1 MLPPVTIRRYPPV
14 TIRRI
19 PPIGKWLVRR
29 GTGLSTDVAGV
40 AEARPLRADARRNRD
55 ALLVAAAAQFAE
67 RGVEAPLEDIARRAC
82 VGIGTLYRH
91 FPTRDA
97 LIADVYRREVDLL
110 CGGVDELLATLPAD
124 EALAEWMRRFVGYV
138 ATKRG
143 LAVALKSM
151 VNDNSDLFAQSR
163 AHINESMARLVHAA
177 VEARLVRA
185 DADPEDV
192 LQAMSGFCMFRQQ
205 TGWQEQAHRLVNL
218 LVDGLRFG
226 VANSGNP

>member
-1 MLPPVTIRRYPPV
+1 M
-14 TIRRI
+14 
-19 PPIGKWLVRR
+19 
-29 GTGLSTDVAGV
+29 STEVE
-40 AEARPLRADARRNRD
+40 EARPLRADARRNRD

-67 RGVEAPLEDIARRAC
+67 RGVEAPLEEIARQAG

-151 VNDNSDLFAQSR
+151 VDDNSELFAQSR
-163 AHINESMARLVHAA
+163 VHINESMARLVHAA
-177 VEARLVRA
+177 VEAGLVRT

-192 LQAMSGFCMFRQQ
+192 LRGMSGFCLFSEQA
-205 TGWQEQAHRLVNL
+205 GWQEQAQRLVTL

-226 VANSGNP
+226 VVSSAKP

>member
-1 MLPPVTIRRYPPV
+1 LAS
-14 TIRRI
+14 
-19 PPIGKWLVRR
+19 GLVEK
-29 GTGLSTDVAGV
+29 GNGLSTDVTGV

-55 ALLVAAAAQFAE
+55 ALLAAAAAQFAE
-67 RGVEAPLEDIARRAC
+67 RGVEAPLEDIARSAG

-97 LIADVYRREVDLL
+97 LIADVYRREVELL
-110 CGGVDELLATLPAD
+110 CGGVDELLASLPAD

-151 VNDNSDLFAQSR
+151 VNDNSNLFAQSR
-163 AHINESMARLVHAA
+163 ANINESMARLVHAA
-177 VEARLVRA
+177 VEAGLVRP
-185 DADPEDV
+185 DAHPEDV
-192 LQAMSGFCMFRQQ
+192 LQAMSGFCMFNEQA
-205 TGWQEQAHRLVNL
+205 GWQEQAQRLVNL

-226 VANSGNP
+226 VANSTNP

>member
-1 MLPPVTIRRYPPV
+1 M
-14 TIRRI
+14 
-19 PPIGKWLVRR
+19 
-29 GTGLSTDVAGV
+29 STEVE
-40 AEARPLRADARRNRD
+40 EARPLRADARRNRD

-67 RGVEAPLEDIARRAC
+67 RGVEAPLEEIARQAG

-124 EALAEWMRRFVGYV
+124 EALAQWMRRFVGYV

-143 LAVALKSM
+143 LAVALKAM
-151 VNDNSDLFAQSR
+151 VNDNSELFAQSR
-163 AHINESMARLVHAA
+163 VHINESMARLVHAA
-177 VEARLVRA
+177 VEAGLVRT

-192 LQAMSGFCMFRQQ
+192 LRGMSGFCLFSEQA
-205 TGWQEQAHRLVNL
+205 GWQEQAQRLVTL

-226 VANSGNP
+226 AASSAKP

>member
-1 MLPPVTIRRYPPV
+1 M
-14 TIRRI
+14 
-19 PPIGKWLVRR
+19 
-29 GTGLSTDVAGV
+29 STDVTEV
-40 AEARPLRADARRNRD
+40 SQVKPLRADARRNRD
-55 ALLVAAAAQFAE
+55 ALLVVAAAQFAE
-67 RGVEAPLEDIARRAC
+67 QGAEAPLDEIARRAG

-91 FPTRDA
+91 FPTREA

-110 CGGVDELLATLPAD
+110 CSGVDELLATLPAD

-151 VNDNSDLFAQSR
+151 VNDNSELFAQSR
-163 AHINESMARLVHAA
+163 THINESMARLVHAA
-177 VEARLVRA
+177 VEAGLVRA

-192 LQAMSGFCMFRQQ
+192 LRGMSGFCLFSEQA
-205 TGWQEQAHRLVNL
+205 GWQEQAQRLVTL

-226 VANSGNP
+226 AGSSSNP

>member
-1 MLPPVTIRRYPPV
+1 M
-14 TIRRI
+14 
-19 PPIGKWLVRR
+19 
-29 GTGLSTDVAGV
+29 STDVTGAGAV
-40 AEARPLRADARRNRD
+40 KPLRADARRNRD

-67 RGVEAPLEDIARRAC
+67 RGVDASLEEVARRAG

-91 FPTRDA
+91 FPSREA

-110 CGGVDELLATLPAD
+110 CGGVDELLATRPAD

-163 AHINESMARLVHAA
+163 ANINESMARLVNAA
-177 VEARLVRA
+177 VEAGLVRA

-192 LQAMSGFCMFRQQ
+192 LRGMSGFCLVSDQA
-205 TGWQEQAHRLVNL
+205 GWQEQAQRLVAL
-218 LVDGLRFG
+218 LVDGLRFR
-226 VANSGNP
+226 ATSR

>member
-1 MLPPVTIRRYPPV
+1 M
-14 TIRRI
+14 
-19 PPIGKWLVRR
+19 
-29 GTGLSTDVAGV
+29 STEVE
-40 AEARPLRADARRNRD
+40 EARPLRADARRNRD

-67 RGVEAPLEDIARRAC
+67 RGVEAPLEEIARQAG

-143 LAVALKSM
+143 LAVALKAM
-151 VNDNSDLFAQSR
+151 VDDNSELFAQSR
-163 AHINESMARLVHAA
+163 VHINESMARLVHAA
-177 VEARLVRA
+177 VEAGLVRT

-192 LQAMSGFCMFRQQ
+192 LRGMSGFCLFSEQA
-205 TGWQEQAHRLVNL
+205 GWQEQAQRLVTL

-226 VANSGNP
+226 AASSAKP

>member
-1 MLPPVTIRRYPPV
+1 M
-14 TIRRI
+14 
-19 PPIGKWLVRR
+19 
-29 GTGLSTDVAGV
+29 STDLTEVSQ
-40 AEARPLRADARRNRD
+40 ARPLRADARRNRD
-55 ALLVAAAAQFAE
+55 ALLAVAAAQFAE
-67 RGVEAPLEDIARRAC
+67 QGVEAPLDEIARRAG

-91 FPTRDA
+91 FPTRGA

-151 VNDNSDLFAQSR
+151 VDDNSELFAQSR
-163 AHINESMARLVHAA
+163 THINESMARLVHAA
-177 VEARLVRA
+177 VEAGLVRG

-192 LQAMSGFCMFRQQ
+192 LRGMSGFCLFSEQA
-205 TGWQEQAHRLVNL
+205 GWQEQAQRLVTL

-226 VANSGNP
+226 AANSTNP

>member
-1 MLPPVTIRRYPPV
+1 M
-14 TIRRI
+14 
-19 PPIGKWLVRR
+19 
-29 GTGLSTDVAGV
+29 STDVTEV
-40 AEARPLRADARRNRD
+40 SQVKPLRADARRNRD
-55 ALLVAAAAQFAE
+55 ALLVVAAAQFAE
-67 RGVEAPLEDIARRAC
+67 QGAEAPLDEIARRAG

-91 FPTRDA
+91 FPTREA

-110 CGGVDELLATLPAD
+110 CSGVDELLATLPAD

-151 VNDNSDLFAQSR
+151 VNDNSELFAQSR
-163 AHINESMARLVHAA
+163 THINESMARLVHAA
-177 VEARLVRA
+177 VEAGLVRA

-192 LQAMSGFCMFRQQ
+192 LRGMSGFCLFSEQA
-205 TGWQEQAHRLVNL
+205 GWQEQAQRLVTL

-226 VANSGNP
+226 AASFSAP

>member
-1 MLPPVTIRRYPPV
+1 M
-14 TIRRI
+14 
-19 PPIGKWLVRR
+19 
-29 GTGLSTDVAGV
+29 STDVTGV
-40 AEARPLRADARRNRD
+40 EAVRPLRADARRNRD
-55 ALLVAAAAQFAE
+55 ALLVAAAALFAE
-67 RGVEAPLEDIARRAC
+67 RGVDASLEEVARRAG

-91 FPTRDA
+91 FPSREA

-110 CGGVDELLATLPAD
+110 CGGVDDLLATRPAD

-163 AHINESMARLVHAA
+163 ASINESMARLVNAA
-177 VEARLVRA
+177 VEAGLVRK

-192 LQAMSGFCMFRQQ
+192 LRGMSGFCLFSDQA
-205 TGWQEQAHRLVNL
+205 GWQEQAQRLVAL
-218 LVDGLRFG
+218 LVDGLRFRA
-226 VANSGNP
+226 ANSAKP

>member
-1 MLPPVTIRRYPPV
+1 M
-14 TIRRI
+14 
-19 PPIGKWLVRR
+19 
-29 GTGLSTDVAGV
+29 STDVTEV
-40 AEARPLRADARRNRD
+40 SQVKPLRADARRNRD
-55 ALLVAAAAQFAE
+55 ALLVVAAAQFAE
-67 RGVEAPLEDIARRAC
+67 QGAEAPLDEIARRAG

-91 FPTRDA
+91 FPTREA

-110 CGGVDELLATLPAD
+110 CSGVDDLLATLPAD

-151 VNDNSDLFAQSR
+151 VNDNSELFAQSR
-163 AHINESMARLVHAA
+163 THINESMARLVQAA
-177 VEARLVRA
+177 VEAGLVRG

-192 LQAMSGFCMFRQQ
+192 LRGMSGFCLFSEQA
-205 TGWQEQAHRLVNL
+205 GWQEQAQRLVTL

-226 VANSGNP
+226 AASSSTP

>member
-1 MLPPVTIRRYPPV
+1 M
-14 TIRRI
+14 
-19 PPIGKWLVRR
+19 
-29 GTGLSTDVAGV
+29 STDVTEV
-40 AEARPLRADARRNRD
+40 SQVKPLRADARRNRD
-55 ALLVAAAAQFAE
+55 ALLAVAAAQFAE
-67 RGVEAPLEDIARRAC
+67 QGVESPLDEIARRAG

-91 FPTRDA
+91 FPTREA

-110 CGGVDELLATLPAD
+110 CGGVDDLLATLPAD

-151 VNDNSDLFAQSR
+151 VNDNSELFAQSR
-163 AHINESMARLVHAA
+163 THINESMARLVHTA
-177 VEARLVRA
+177 VEAGLVRG

-192 LQAMSGFCMFRQQ
+192 LRGMSGFCLFSEQA
-205 TGWQEQAHRLVNL
+205 GWQDQAQRLVTL

-226 VANSGNP
+226 AANSTNL

>member
-1 MLPPVTIRRYPPV
+1 MSTEVTEV
-14 TIRRI
+14 E
-19 PPIGKWLVRR
+19 
-29 GTGLSTDVAGV
+29 A
-40 AEARPLRADARRNRD
+40 ARPLRADARRNRD

-67 RGVEAPLEDIARRAC
+67 RGVEAPLEEIARHAG

-151 VNDNSDLFAQSR
+151 VNDNSELFAQSR
-163 AHINESMARLVHAA
+163 ANINESMARLVHAA
-177 VEARLVRA
+177 VEADLVRS

-192 LQAMSGFCMFRQQ
+192 LRAMSGFCLFSEQS
-205 TGWQEQAHRLVNL
+205 GWQEQAQRLVSL

-226 VANSGNP
+226 AASSTNP

>member
-1 MLPPVTIRRYPPV
+1 M
-14 TIRRI
+14 
-19 PPIGKWLVRR
+19 
-29 GTGLSTDVAGV
+29 STDVTEVGQAK
-40 AEARPLRADARRNRD
+40 PLRADARRNRD
-55 ALLVAAAAQFAE
+55 ALLVVAASHFAE
-67 RGVEAPLEDIARRAC
+67 QGVEAPLEEIARRAG

-110 CGGVDELLATLPAD
+110 CAGVDELLATLPAD

-151 VNDNSDLFAQSR
+151 VNDNSELFAQSR

-177 VEARLVRA
+177 VEAGLVRD

-192 LQAMSGFCMFRQQ
+192 LRGMSGFCLFSEQA
-205 TGWQEQAHRLVNL
+205 GWQEQAQRLVTL

-226 VANSGNP
+226 AASSTNS

>member
-1 MLPPVTIRRYPPV
+1 M
-14 TIRRI
+14 
-19 PPIGKWLVRR
+19 
-29 GTGLSTDVAGV
+29 STDVTEVGQAK
-40 AEARPLRADARRNRD
+40 PLRADARRNRD
-55 ALLVAAAAQFAE
+55 ALLVVAASHFAE
-67 RGVEAPLEDIARRAC
+67 QGVEAPLEEIARRAG

-163 AHINESMARLVHAA
+163 ANINESMARLVHAA
-177 VEARLVRA
+177 VEAGLVRD

-192 LQAMSGFCMFRQQ
+192 LRGMSGFCLFSEQA
-205 TGWQEQAHRLVNL
+205 GWQEQAQRLVTL

-226 VANSGNP
+226 AASSTNS

>member
-1 MLPPVTIRRYPPV
+1 M
-14 TIRRI
+14 
-19 PPIGKWLVRR
+19 G
-29 GTGLSTDVAGV
+29 TDVTEV
-40 AEARPLRADARRNRD
+40 AEPRPLRADARRNRD
-55 ALLVAAAAQFAE
+55 ALLVAAAAQFAD
-67 RGVEAPLEDIARRAC
+67 RGVESPLEDIARSAG

-110 CGGVDELLATLPAD
+110 CGGVDELIATLPAD
-124 EALAEWMRRFVGYV
+124 EALAEWMSRFVGYV

-151 VNDNSDLFAQSR
+151 VNDNSDLFARSR
-163 AHINESMARLVHAA
+163 AHINESMARLVRAA
-177 VEARLVRA
+177 VEAGLVRT

-192 LQAMSGFCMFRQQ
+192 LQAMSGFCMFSQQ
-205 TGWQEQAHRLVNL
+205 AGWQEQAQRLVNL

-226 VANSGNP
+226 VASSTKP

>member
-1 MLPPVTIRRYPPV
+1 M
-14 TIRRI
+14 
-19 PPIGKWLVRR
+19 
-29 GTGLSTDVAGV
+29 STDVTGV
-40 AEARPLRADARRNRD
+40 EVVKPLRADARRNRD

-67 RGVEAPLEDIARRAC
+67 LGADTSLEEVARRAG

-91 FPTRDA
+91 FPSREA

-110 CGGVDELLATLPAD
+110 CGGVDELLATRPAD

-163 AHINESMARLVHAA
+163 ANINESMARLVNAA
-177 VEARLVRA
+177 VDAGLVRS

-192 LQAMSGFCMFRQQ
+192 LRGMSGFCLFSDQA
-205 TGWQEQAHRLVNL
+205 GWQEQAQRLVGL
-218 LVDGLRFG
+218 LVDGLRFR
-226 VANSGNP
+226 AASSAQP

>member
-1 MLPPVTIRRYPPV
+1 MSTEVTEV
-14 TIRRI
+14 E
-19 PPIGKWLVRR
+19 
-29 GTGLSTDVAGV
+29 A
-40 AEARPLRADARRNRD
+40 ARPLRADARRNRD

-67 RGVEAPLEDIARRAC
+67 RGVEAPLDEIARRAG

-97 LIADVYRREVDLL
+97 LIADVYRREVNLL

-151 VNDNSDLFAQSR
+151 VNDNSELFAQSR
-163 AHINESMARLVHAA
+163 ANINESMARLVHAA
-177 VEARLVRA
+177 VEADLVRS

-192 LQAMSGFCMFRQQ
+192 LRAMSGFCLFSEQA
-205 TGWQEQAHRLVNL
+205 GWQEQAQRLVSL

-226 VANSGNP
+226 AASPTNP

>member
-1 MLPPVTIRRYPPV
+1 MSIDVTEA
-14 TIRRI
+14 
-19 PPIGKWLVRR
+19 K
-29 GTGLSTDVAGV
+29 GT
-40 AEARPLRADARRNRD
+40 RPLRADARRNRD

-67 RGVEAPLEDIARRAC
+67 RGAEAPLEEIARQAG

-110 CGGVDELLATLPAD
+110 CGGVDDLLATLPAD

-151 VNDNSDLFAQSR
+151 VNDNSKLFVQSR
-163 AHINESMARLVHAA
+163 TNINESMARLVHAA
-177 VEARLVRA
+177 VEAGLVRA

-192 LQAMSGFCMFRQQ
+192 LRGMSGFCLFSEQA
-205 TGWQEQAHRLVNL
+205 GWQEQAQRLVAL

-226 VANSGNP
+226 AAAKASGLAAK

>member
-1 MLPPVTIRRYPPV
+1 VV
-14 TIRRI
+14 
-19 PPIGKWLVRR
+19 
-29 GTGLSTDVAGV
+29 
-40 AEARPLRADARRNRD
+40 RPLRADARRNRD
-55 ALLVAAAAQFAE
+55 ALLAAAAAQFAE
-67 RGVEAPLEDIARRAC
+67 RGVDASLEDIARRAG

-91 FPTRDA
+91 FPSREA

-110 CGGVDELLATLPAD
+110 CGGVDQLLATRPAD

-163 AHINESMARLVHAA
+163 ANINESMARLVNAA
-177 VEARLVRA
+177 VDAGLVRA

-192 LQAMSGFCMFRQQ
+192 LRGMSGFCLFSDQA
-205 TGWQEQAHRLVNL
+205 GWQEQAQRLVAL
-218 LVDGLRFG
+218 LVDGLRFRA
-226 VANSGNP
+226 ANSPNPETAHAFP

>member
-1 MLPPVTIRRYPPV
+1 M
-14 TIRRI
+14 
-19 PPIGKWLVRR
+19 
-29 GTGLSTDVAGV
+29 STDVTGV
-40 AEARPLRADARRNRD
+40 EEARPLRADARRNRD
-55 ALLVAAAAQFAE
+55 ALLVAAAAQFAK
-67 RGVEAPLEDIARRAC
+67 RGVEAPLEEIARSAG

-110 CGGVDELLATLPAD
+110 CGGVDDLLARLPAD

-151 VNDNSDLFAQSR
+151 VNVNSDLFAQSR
-163 AHINESMARLVHAA
+163 ANINESMARLVHTA
-177 VEARLVRA
+177 VEAGLVRA
-185 DADPEDV
+185 DADAED
-192 LQAMSGFCMFRQQ
+192 LLRAMSGFCLFSEQA
-205 TGWQEQAHRLVNL
+205 GWQEQAQRLVTL

-226 VANSGNP
+226 AAGNL

>member
-1 MLPPVTIRRYPPV
+1 MDCEK
-14 TIRRI
+14 
-19 PPIGKWLVRR
+19 GN
-29 GTGLSTDVAGV
+29 GLSTDVTGV

-67 RGVEAPLEDIARRAC
+67 RGVEAPLEDIARRAG

-163 AHINESMARLVHAA
+163 ANINESMARLVHAA
-177 VEARLVRA
+177 VEEGLVRA

-192 LQAMSGFCMFRQQ
+192 LQAMSGFCMFNEQA
-205 TGWQEQAHRLVNL
+205 GWQEQAHRLVNL

-226 VANSGNP
+226 VANSANP

>member
-1 MLPPVTIRRYPPV
+1 M
-14 TIRRI
+14 
-19 PPIGKWLVRR
+19 
-29 GTGLSTDVAGV
+29 STDVTEV
-40 AEARPLRADARRNRD
+40 SQVKPLRADARRNRD
-55 ALLVAAAAQFAE
+55 ALLVVAAAQFAE
-67 RGVEAPLEDIARRAC
+67 QGAEAPLDEIARRAG

-91 FPTRDA
+91 FPTREA

-110 CGGVDELLATLPAD
+110 CSGVDELLATLPAD

-151 VNDNSDLFAQSR
+151 VNDNSELFAQSR
-163 AHINESMARLVHAA
+163 THINESMARLVHAA
-177 VEARLVRA
+177 VEAGLVRA

-192 LQAMSGFCMFRQQ
+192 LRGMSGFCLFSEQA
-205 TGWQEQAHRLVNL
+205 GWQEQAQRLVTL

-226 VANSGNP
+226 AASSSTP

>member
-1 MLPPVTIRRYPPV
+1 MSTEVTE
-14 TIRRI
+14 
-19 PPIGKWLVRR
+19 
-29 GTGLSTDVAGV
+29 
-40 AEARPLRADARRNRD
+40 AEAARPLRADARRNRD

-67 RGVEAPLEDIARRAC
+67 RGVEAPLEEIARRAG

-151 VNDNSDLFAQSR
+151 VNDNSELFAQSR
-163 AHINESMARLVHAA
+163 ANINESMARLVHAA
-177 VEARLVRA
+177 VEADLVRS

-192 LQAMSGFCMFRQQ
+192 LRAMSGFCLFSEQA
-205 TGWQEQAHRLVNL
+205 GWQEQAQRLVSL

-226 VANSGNP
+226 AASSTNP

>member
-1 MLPPVTIRRYPPV
+1 M
-14 TIRRI
+14 
-19 PPIGKWLVRR
+19 
-29 GTGLSTDVAGV
+29 STDVTEVGQAK
-40 AEARPLRADARRNRD
+40 PLRADARRNRD
-55 ALLVAAAAQFAE
+55 ALLVVAASQFAE
-67 RGVEAPLEDIARRAC
+67 QGVEAPLEEIARRAG

-110 CGGVDELLATLPAD
+110 CAGVDELLATLPAD

-151 VNDNSDLFAQSR
+151 VNDNSELFAQSR

-177 VEARLVRA
+177 VEAGLVRD
-185 DADPEDV
+185 DADSEDV
-192 LQAMSGFCMFRQQ
+192 LRGMSGFCLFSEQA
-205 TGWQEQAHRLVNL
+205 GWQEQAQRLVTL

-226 VANSGNP
+226 AASSINS

>member
-1 MLPPVTIRRYPPV
+1 M
-14 TIRRI
+14 
-19 PPIGKWLVRR
+19 
-29 GTGLSTDVAGV
+29 STDVTGV
-40 AEARPLRADARRNRD
+40 DQARPLRADARRNRD
-55 ALLVAAAAQFAE
+55 TLLVVAAARFAE
-67 RGVEAPLEDIARRAC
+67 QGVETPLEEIARRAG

-97 LIADVYRREVDLL
+97 LIAEVYRREVDLL

-151 VNDNSDLFAQSR
+151 VDDNSELFAQSR
-163 AHINESMARLVHAA
+163 VHINESMARLVHAA
-177 VEARLVRA
+177 VEAGLVRD

-192 LQAMSGFCMFRQQ
+192 LRGMSGFCLFSEQA
-205 TGWQEQAHRLVNL
+205 GWQEQAQRLVTL

-226 VANSGNP
+226 AASSTNS

>member
-1 MLPPVTIRRYPPV
+1 M
-14 TIRRI
+14 
-19 PPIGKWLVRR
+19 
-29 GTGLSTDVAGV
+29 SSDVAEV
-40 AEARPLRADARRNRD
+40 SQVKALRADARRNRD
-55 ALLVAAAAQFAE
+55 ALLVVAAAQFAE
-67 RGVEAPLEDIARRAC
+67 RGVDASLEDIARRAG

-91 FPTRDA
+91 FPSREA

-151 VNDNSDLFAQSR
+151 VNDNSELFAQSR
-163 AHINESMARLVHAA
+163 THINESMARLVHAA
-177 VEARLVRA
+177 VEAGLVRS

-192 LQAMSGFCMFRQQ
+192 LRGMSGFCLFSDQA
-205 TGWQEQAHRLVNL
+205 GWQEQAQRLVAL
-218 LVDGLRFG
+218 LVDGLRFHA
-226 VANSGNP
+226 ANSAKS

>member
-1 MLPPVTIRRYPPV
+1 M
-14 TIRRI
+14 
-19 PPIGKWLVRR
+19 
-29 GTGLSTDVAGV
+29 STDVTEAG
-40 AEARPLRADARRNRD
+40 EARPLRADARRNRD

-67 RGVEAPLEDIARRAC
+67 RGVESPLEDIARRAG

-110 CGGVDELLATLPAD
+110 CGGVDELIATLPAD
-124 EALAEWMRRFVGYV
+124 EALAVWMSRFVGYV

-151 VNDNSDLFAQSR
+151 VNDNSDLFARSR

-177 VEARLVRA
+177 VEAGLVRT

-192 LQAMSGFCMFRQQ
+192 LQAMSGFCMFSQQ
-205 TGWQEQAHRLVNL
+205 AGWQEQAQRLVNL

-226 VANSGNP
+226 VASSTKP